1 MGKNSASLDAPVKS
15 TKLGAKIWF
24 CAIFFGLI
32 GQIAWIVENMYFA
45 TFAQD
50 IFSNSGRGDLSYVV
64 TTLMV
69 IFSAIT
75 ATVTTVFAGGWCDKV
90 GKRKPFIA
98 YGYIAWGVTI
108 MLFAAIPMRAEG
120 AMVAG
125 VAAMLVIF
133 DCIMTLA
140 GSTSNDAAFNAWVA
154 DNTDTTNRGKV
165 NAILSILPV
174 IAVVLV
180 FVGLGGLY
188 KKENASNWLFFVVLG
203 AIPLV
208 AGILAIFV
216 LKDKSGLQKIQNS
229 NYLKETFY
237 GFRPNVVKSN
247 KMLYITLT
255 CSCII
260 GIAQQTFFSYLI
272 NFVTITLGFGDNFV
286 IPLAVIIVAS
296 AVITGVFGVLFD
308 KFGKKH
314 FYIPMLAVM
323 VVSTLCLYLLKFTK
337 TGSAGMQA
345 MLYIG
350 GIFMMGSILSLG
362 GALGST
368 FQDYIPKGYEGRFQG
383 VRMCFS
389 VLIPMIVG
397 PIVSLIIGLN
407 AMGMNGDNFMPPYE
421 IFLAAAVIAV
431 LAIIPLIFVVKDANR
446 LRSSLIH
453 VVGNDHVAD
462 SGSDDVVNSHFVGSD
477 AEDVVISKDDD
488 GDIKD

>member
-1 MGKNSASLDAPVKS
+1 MVKYITAKNDVKS
-15 TKLGAKIWF
+15 TPLGAKIWF

-50 IFSNSGRGDLSYVV
+50 IFANSNKGELSYIV

-75 ATVTTVFAGGWCDKV
+75 ATVTTIFAGGLCDKT
-90 GKRKPFIA
+90 GKRKPFIS
-98 YGYIAWGVTI
+98 YGYIFWGVTI
-108 MLFAAIPMRAEG
+108 MLFATIPMRAEG

-140 GSTSNDAAFNAWVA
+140 GSTSNDAAFSAWVV
-154 DNTDTTNRGKV
+154 DHTDTTNRGKV
-165 NAILSILPV
+165 NAILSVLPV

-180 FVGLGGLY
+180 FIGLGPLY

-208 AGILAIFV
+208 SGVLGAFI
-216 LKDKSGLQKIQNS
+216 LKDKPGLVKNANP

-237 GFRPNVVKSN
+237 GFRPAVVKKN
-247 KMLYITLT
+247 KMLYVALT
-255 CSCII
+255 ASCIV

-272 NFVTITLGFGDNFV
+272 NFVTVTLGLGDGFV

-296 AVITGVFGVLFD
+296 AVFTGVCGMMYD
-308 KFGKKH
+308 KFGRKK
-314 FYIPMLAVM
+314 FYIPLLIIMIL
-323 VVSTLCLYLLKFTK
+323 STLSLYLIKFTN
-337 TGSAGMQA
+337 GGAGMQA
-345 MLYIG
+345 ILYVG
-350 GIFMMGSILSLG
+350 GIFMMGAILSLG
-362 GALGST
+362 GALGAT

-397 PIVSLIIGLN
+397 PIISMIIGLD
-407 AMGMNGDNFMPPYE
+407 AMGMNGANFVPPYE
-421 IFLAAAVIAV
+421 IFLAAAVISV
-431 LAIIPLIFVVKDANR
+431 FAIIPIIFVIKDSTRLRESLIANR
-446 LRSSLIH
+446 ESERLTETPSQE
-453 VVGNDHVAD
+453 VTA
-462 SGSDDVVNSHFVGSD
+462 SDN
-477 AEDVVISKDDD
+477 E
-488 GDIKD
+488 